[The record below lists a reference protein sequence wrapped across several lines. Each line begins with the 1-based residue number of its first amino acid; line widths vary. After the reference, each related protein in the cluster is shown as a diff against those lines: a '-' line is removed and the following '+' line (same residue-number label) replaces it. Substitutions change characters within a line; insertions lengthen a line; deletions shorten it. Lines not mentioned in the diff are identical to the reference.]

1 MRRKMAC
8 LDQERKF
15 SLKRSQVTVNLLP
28 HQICVDN
35 MWRIFH
41 LVSWLLVCWVTAML
55 YIPSWWMLRSE
66 CDDVIYFPIGTFDV
80 RKDIYGTLI
89 VEEPF
94 RDGEPMS
101 SRNLSTGRTVNSSSG
116 TAASKRWRIEED
128 ECHQEILDKTEDLKS
143 TTQEMTCKLSSLI
156 SVIHAYYLHQE

>member
-1 MRRKMAC
+1 
-8 LDQERKF
+8 
-15 SLKRSQVTVNLLP
+15 
-28 HQICVDN
+28 
-35 MWRIFH
+35 
-41 LVSWLLVCWVTAML
+41 ML

-116 TAASKRWRIEED
+116 TAASKR
-128 ECHQEILDKTEDLKS
+128 
-143 TTQEMTCKLSSLI
+143 
-156 SVIHAYYLHQE
+156 